1 MYKSKDKI
9 VVCFENFCRLSIT
22 EFMLSSILQLYFFLY
37 LLRQLQ
43 ALTKVSSSTQYKP
56 GGQSLILNIILLKS
70 RLCWSR
76 LISGGDSRLLFFL
89 SKNCVTYF
97 LCRPHTAYT
106 TGSSFNNAI
115 EALIGD
121 HDIAVVE
128 PQTIILWF
136 KMFQYVH

>member
-1 MYKSKDKI
+1 MFWK
-9 VVCFENFCRLSIT
+9 F
-22 EFMLSSILQLYFFLY
+22 LQIIYHWIYVIINLTTLFFPLPVKTASG
-37 LLRQLQ
+37 LD
-43 ALTKVSSSTQYKP
+43 
-56 GGQSLILNIILLKS
+56 QSLIEYPIQAWRSKLNFEYNPFEIKTLLIKTYFRWRFQTS
-70 RLCWSR
+70 
-76 LISGGDSRLLFFL
+76 FFL